1 MNQKL
6 IFSFFLIFILLVS
19 FPSFSQ
25 SDTTKAKLSG
35 FAQLNGTFLDGN
47 NEQTLIFG
55 FVDINFTPKK
65 RNWSFLTS
73 NQYTRVAN
81 FGTLN
86 DSDIRNS
93 NWFTFGLKHKIQPQM
108 VIFYE
113 NIKRRN
119 LNTRIYGSAG
129 VKFNLVDKI
138 NFSFQP
144 ALLIGYT
151 YLDFQSNRFVEV
163 TAFEKKEINTWM
175 LTPALQMTAKV
186 PNTNL
191 QMEYLIW
198 FQQDLEVEN
207 HRRFYGRAKWEVQ
220 IWKGLAMNF
229 TLIHYYANLRLEG
242 IESNDFSITYG
253 FNYNF

>member
-1 MNQKL
+1 MIQKL
-6 IFSFFLIFILLVS
+6 SLSFIVFFTLFKPLQ
-19 FPSFSQ
+19 SFSQ
-25 SDTTKAKLSG
+25 LDTTSTKLSG
-35 FAQLNGTFLDGN
+35 FVQLNGTFLDGN
-47 NEQTLIFG
+47 NEQTLLFG
-55 FVDINFTPKK
+55 FADIHFTPKNQ
-65 RNWSFLTS
+65 NWSFLTS

-93 NWFTFGLKHKIQPQM
+93 NWFTFGSKHKIQPQV

-119 LNTRIYGSAG
+119 LNTRIYGSTG
-129 VKFNLVDKI
+129 VKFNLVDKA

-144 ALLIGYT
+144 TLLVGYT
-151 YLDFQSNRFVEV
+151 YLHFQNDRFVEV
-163 TAFEKKEINTWM
+163 TAFEQKEINTWM
-175 LTPALQMTAKV
+175 ITPALQMTAKI

-207 HRRFYGRAKWEVQ
+207 HQRFYERTKWQVQ

-229 TLIHYYANLRLEG
+229 TLIHYYDNLRLVG
-242 IESNDFSITYG
+242 VQANDFSLTYG